1 MKTNWKLFGLEM
13 LFFVLPLLIIF
24 MFLNFTNN
32 LTISILGIVIWM
44 AYSLLF
50 ILFTK
55 LLSKNHPRIKKIY
68 YELQKSNSSLHNK
81 SSRMILIYGLSI
93 FVTAFL
99 VMIIFFLVE
108 LYIPN
113 FSLAFIISAI
123 IFINSTFIQCTDFEN

>member
-32 LTISILGIVIWM
+32 VTISILGIVIWM

-50 ILFTK
+50 IIFTK

-68 YELQKSNSSLHNK
+68 YELQNSNNDFHNK
-81 SSRMILIYGLSI
+81 SSRMLPIYGLSI
-93 FVTAFL
+93 FATAFL
-99 VMIIFFLVE
+99 VMIIFFVVE

-113 FSLAFIISAI
+113 FSLTFIISAI